1 MGFRLVVQ
9 AGLFGTAAV
18 GLNVQSKQF
27 AWVASLAE
35 SVCYRFSWGWLMG
48 FRLVVQAGLFETA
61 AASFLR
67 IVQLLQ
73 KGQLASQ
80 NPCLK
85 VQLVIA
91 VAAKSLFKA
100 T

>member
-1 MGFRLVVQ
+1 MGLRLVVQ
-9 AGLFGTAAV
+9 I
-18 GLNVQSKQF
+18 
-27 AWVASLAE
+27 
-35 SVCYRFSWGWLMG
+35 G
-48 FRLVVQAGLFETA
+48 FFETA
-61 AASFLR
+61 TASFLR